1 MFTFQMIDN
10 DDTNITYSFL
20 PEESPIEGIASIN
33 TLTGKATLIKKSES
47 VMSNGKILRLL
58 REMHAANNYRESG
71 YLSWY

>member
-10 DDTNITYSFL
+10 DGTNIIYSFL
-20 PEESPIEGIASIN
+20 PEECQAGGLASIN
-33 TLTGKATLIKKSES
+33 IATGQATLIKKTES

-58 REMHAANNYRESG
+58 REMHAANNYLESG